1 MVDSSA
7 PLLHAGARR
16 VAFPDY
22 LALLSCVA
30 DRRSSFDETRN
41 VDSILIVLF
50 LWKKELLKVSK

>member
-16 VAFPDY
+16 VASPDY
-22 LALLSCVA
+22 LALLSRTV
-30 DRRSSFDETRN
+30 DRCSSFDETRN

-50 LWKKELLKVSK
+50 LWKKELLKVST